1 MEGLRD
7 VMVEVDPRSYEDLF
21 RALGDYYNEYAERMM
36 NLESGGQGGRPLPD
50 MESVLGRLK
59 EFEQDF
65 VGTFVELLQA
75 RVYDEPENELNQRL
89 LEQVP

>member
-7 VMVEVDPRSYEDLF
+7 AMVEMDPRSYEDLF

-50 MESVLGRLK
+50 ME
-59 EFEQDF
+59 
-65 VGTFVELLQA
+65 
-75 RVYDEPENELNQRL
+75 
-89 LEQVP
+89 